1 MSDAEPMAARAE
13 ARPYRLFSLDN
24 NGRISTPPKIVECAD
39 DKEAMEQ
46 AVQLLDG
53 HCIEVWDAGRLVIR
67 LAPQRR
73 Q

>member
-1 MSDAEPMAARAE
+1 M
-13 ARPYRLFSLDN
+13 
-24 NGRISTPPKIVECAD
+24 IVECAD